1 MSAGKP
7 APTEFEW
14 VFGEEAWR
22 HRPGAT
28 TTDPPPARAGW
39 NLAIRRLGVV
49 LLVITVV
56 AMFVWQQVV
65 AGSRRLQRDI
75 EAAIALEDAA
85 WATHDA
91 EAVAV
96 LLDPEAP
103 PEWRQRLLRQARRG
117 EASSPVIAVE
127 AIRLRHN
134 LAIVPVLVQS
144 SPDHLRREHRFYR
157 LTAVGWRR
165 TYPPA
170 SFWGSRQELNTTHFR
185 FLYHEADADAVL
197 ALAAEVE
204 ALYAGMVRDF
214 GLEAIAGERT
224 FVVEVVPEDEP
235 TQYLVGRDWL
245 RTGSPWLESLPVEFS
260 LRDILARKVGDW
272 VAAQLIYRRGNLNV
286 MAAPALRLILYCL
299 SQEAARAWA
308 PVDPAWD
315 EARRQYLRQAIAAER
330 WSPPEQLTPFPLAAS
345 AWQERSYQCSTVGE
359 FIIEAYGPTR
369 FGDLIAAT
377 RGRYYWQD
385 VVEAGLGVPYREFLA
400 GWQAFLRRRYG

>member
-7 APTEFEW
+7 VPTEFEW
-14 VFGEEAWR
+14 VFGEEAW
-22 HRPGAT
+22 HHHPGAT
-28 TTDPPPARAGW
+28 TTGPPPARAGW
-39 NLAIRRLGVV
+39 NPAVRGLGVA
-49 LLVITVV
+49 LLVVTVV

-117 EASSPVIAVE
+117 EAPSPVVAVE

-165 TYPPA
+165 SYPPTT
-170 SFWGSRQELNTTHFR
+170 FWGSRQELHTTHFH

-315 EARRQYLRQAIAAER
+315 EARRQYLHQAIAAER
-330 WSPPEQLTPFPLAAS
+330 WSPPEQVTPFPLTAT
-345 AWQERSYQCSTVGE
+345 AWPERGYQCSTVGE
-359 FIIEAYGPTR
+359 FIIETYGATR

>member
-1 MSAGKP
+1 MSAGK
-7 APTEFEW
+7 AATEFEW

-22 HRPGAT
+22 LRPGAT
-28 TTDPPPARAGW
+28 TTGPPPARARWSRAARG
-39 NLAIRRLGVV
+39 LGVA
-49 LLVITVV
+49 LLVITIVGMV
-56 AMFVWQQVV
+56 VWQQVV
-65 AGSRRLQRDI
+65 AASRRLQRDI

-91 EAVAV
+91 GAVAV

-103 PEWRQRLLRQARRG
+103 REWRQRLLRQARRG
-117 EASSPVIAVE
+117 EIPPPVVTVE
-127 AIRLRHN
+127 AIQLRHD
-134 LAIVPVLVQS
+134 LAIVPVLVRDS
-144 SPDHLRREHRFYR
+144 TGHLRREHRFYR

-170 SFWGSRQELNTTHFR
+170 SFWGSRQELHTTHFR
-185 FLYHEADADAVL
+185 FLYHEADAEAVL
-197 ALAAEVE
+197 ALAAAVE

-214 GLEAIAGERT
+214 GLEAVAVERT
-224 FVVEVVPEDEP
+224 FVVEIMPEDEP

-245 RTGSPWLESLPVEFS
+245 RTGSPWLQPIPAEFTP
-260 LRDILARKVGDW
+260 RDILARQVGDW
-272 VAAQLIYRRGNLNV
+272 VAAQLIYRRGQLNV

-330 WSPPEQLTPFPLAAS
+330 WSPPEQLSPFPLTAAT
-345 AWQERSYQCSTVGE
+345 WPERSYQCSTVGE
-359 FIIEAYGPTR
+359 FIIETYGPTR

>member
-1 MSAGKP
+1 MSAGKS
-7 APTEFEW
+7 AFTEFEW

-22 HRPGAT
+22 YHPGTT
-28 TTDPPPARAGW
+28 TTDPSPGRARWHPAVRG
-39 NLAIRRLGVV
+39 LGVA
-49 LLVITVV
+49 LLAITVV
-56 AMFVWQQVV
+56 GVLVWQQVV
-65 AGSRRLQRDI
+65 AASRRLQQDI

-85 WATHDA
+85 WATHNA
-91 EAVAV
+91 EAVRV

-103 PEWRQRLLRQARRG
+103 REWRQRLLRQAGRG
-117 EASSPVIAVE
+117 EAPSPVMDVAR
-127 AIRLRHN
+127 IRLQHD

-144 SPDHLRREHRFYR
+144 PTGHVRREHRFYR
-157 LTAVGWRR
+157 LTAMGWRR

-170 SFWGSRQELNTTHFR
+170 TFWGSSQELNTTHFR

-204 ALYAGMVRDF
+204 ALYAGMIRDF
-214 GLEAIAGERT
+214 GLEAIVADRT

-245 RTGSPWLESLPVEFS
+245 RTGSPWLESYPVEFS
-260 LRDILARKVGDW
+260 ARDVLARKVGDW

-299 SQEAARAWA
+299 SQEVARAWA

-315 EARRQYLRQAIAAER
+315 EARRQYLRQAIAAAR
-330 WSPPEQLTPFPLAAS
+330 WSPPERAIPFPLTAG

-359 FIIEAYGPTR
+359 FIIETYGATR

-385 VVEAGLGVPYREFLA
+385 VVEAGLGLPYPEFMA